1 MIFGNDLKSTET
13 NKNGQMKL
21 NQTKKLLKSIAK
33 QTNSRVKRQPTERE
47 KILAKFPSNRGS
59 ISRIYKELK
68 NFNNK
73 NSSNPIKNG
82 QMV

>member
-1 MIFGNDLKSTET
+1 MTSKAQKT